1 MIKIIEDLND
11 NKLKNINKNIDT
23 VIGRLKN
30 IQENIQFTP
39 EKYNIEALYDLLSQI
54 YDEVGDFYITVTE

>member
-39 EKYNIEALYDLLSQI
+39 EKYNMEALYDLLSQI